1 MQAVPQDQFSGGGRT
16 FEKRVRFV
24 AQEGDNNTVVSCR
37 AEQRDSQGVLIFTT
51 TESSTL
57 QLMPP
62 GFVPYASQCSSPD
75 AEWWCG
81 HELLLYLIL
90 VAALLLLV
98 TCCGVC
104 FCCAT
109 HRRAKKM
116 KYPPTES
123 HESQQELIGGREGKP
138 IPGGILKQHWEPT
151 FFPPP
156 ATSSPAPGAGE
167 QQPQTGE
174 IPHIQLQAS
183 SPIPAQ
189 EQRVFLESNFD
200 AESGGLDESLLDPA
214 RPPSQPSTIGN
225 FYSDEEG
232 EGNLTIEEEIAKR
245 RGILTEY
252 EETMITNRQLEI
264 TTIEERLRR
273 IKLNRSM
280 SNVSDTSLLE
290 DEIKKYEARLYS
302 LQDCADINSR
312 DLSYSQVVKEHL
324 SHTPSL
330 NVSRNDV
337 MFSVP
342 ANLTSRLLLSESQN
356 VSRTQSP
363 MPIIGSTL
371 PVGSALPA
379 GSLPT
384 LPRGSTLPA
393 GSMPTL
399 PSTARLP
406 AHKPTI
412 LSTLPPTPAK
422 KNSDESHREIIEK
435 HLSNSRELLDG
446 IGSDNPPKLPNT
458 QASKQESPKEVT
470 ADNSPPGHGVVRTVF
485 EETTTSRKTVTT
497 VEERRTSNMSRKSP
511 TKDES
516 PSPRSGEGSPSRN
529 SGGGS
534 PTAGVGSPSPTSG
547 GRSPTAKSGSASP
560 GSNSEKVQPD
570 EEEEEEEG
578 ESFEEIV
585 AKHLGRS
592 VEALD
597 DHAYA
602 YTRRQVSLDGSCFTA
617 EKDFDVIVDPNC
629 SLAPEDVKKAFTD
642 LRDQGRK
649 IDEETFLKTM
659 MAFFPKYNVEEN
671 RVKLGKLFDRLDAN
685 SDGLISFRQ
694 FMLVTIAFSNVP
706 LIDKLTRIFR
716 LIDENDD
723 QELTYGEFQEVVRD
737 ILVLKEERKLSTS
750 LVESRFSENTFRH
763 MGMNASGN
771 IILRDFVDACT
782 QQKFILINYIENF
795 RDGFQSS

>member
-1 MQAVPQDQFSGGGRT
+1 M
-16 FEKRVRFV
+16 EKRVRFT

-37 AEQRDSQGVLIFTT
+37 AEQRDSQGVLVFTT

-62 GFVPYASQCSSPD
+62 GFVPYASQCASPE

-116 KYPPTES
+116 KYPAAES
-123 HESQQELIGGREGKP
+123 HESQQELIGGREGMLKP
-138 IPGGILKQHWEPT
+138 SPGGILKQHWEPT

-156 ATSSPAPGAGE
+156 STSSPAMGE
-167 QQPQTGE
+167 AFQPRDRADQQAASRP
-174 IPHIQLQAS
+174 IPHIQLQQS
-183 SPIPAQ
+183 SPVPAPVQ
-189 EQRVFLESNFD
+189 EQKVLLESNFD
-200 AESGGLDESLLDPA
+200 AESGGLDDSMLDPA

-225 FYSDEEG
+225 FYSDD

-245 RGILTEY
+245 RGILTEF
-252 EETMITNRQLEI
+252 EETTISNRQLEI

-342 ANLTSRLLLSESQN
+342 ANMTSRFLLSESQN

-363 MPIIGSTL
+363 MPIGSTL
-371 PVGSALPA
+371 PV
-379 GSLPT
+379 
-384 LPRGSTLPA
+384 GSTLPA

-406 AHKPTI
+406 VYKPTT
-412 LSTLPPTPAK
+412 LSTLPPTPAKKNSPPTPAK

-435 HLSNSRELLDG
+435 HLSNSKELLDRIDIDSFSKPTDASSPSG
-446 IGSDNPPKLPNT
+446 QPPK
-458 QASKQESPKEVT
+458 QEEAV
-470 ADNSPPGHGVVRTVF
+470 AGDNSLPGHGVVRTVF

-497 VEERRTSNMSRKSP
+497 VEERRPSNISRKSP
-511 TKDES
+511 AKDDS
-516 PSPRSGEGSPSRN
+516 PSPRSGVGSLTPN
-529 SGGGS
+529 SGD
-534 PTAGVGSPSPTSG
+534 
-547 GRSPTAKSGSASP
+547 ASP
-560 GSNSEKVQPD
+560 GSNSGRVQPD
-570 EEEEEEEG
+570 EAEDEEEREGG

-585 AKHLGRS
+585 AKHVGRS
-592 VEALD
+592 MEALD
-597 DHAYA
+597 DHRYA

-629 SLAPEDVKKAFTD
+629 SLAPDDVKKTFTD

-649 IDEETFLKTM
+649 IDEATFVKTM
-659 MAFFPKYNVEEN
+659 MDFFPKYNVEEN
-671 RVKLGKLFDRLDAN
+671 RVKLGKLFDRLDGN
-685 SDGLISFRQ
+685 TDGLISFRQ

-723 QELTYGEFQEVVRD
+723 EELTYDEFQDIVQD

>member
-1 MQAVPQDQFSGGGRT
+1 MLDQG
-16 FEKRVRFV
+16 
-24 AQEGDNNTVVSCR
+24 
-37 AEQRDSQGVLIFTT
+37 
-51 TESSTL
+51 
-57 QLMPP
+57 
-62 GFVPYASQCSSPD
+62 
-75 AEWWCG
+75 
-81 HELLLYLIL
+81 
-90 VAALLLLV
+90 
-98 TCCGVC
+98 
-104 FCCAT
+104 
-109 HRRAKKM
+109 
-116 KYPPTES
+116 
-123 HESQQELIGGREGKP
+123 
-138 IPGGILKQHWEPT
+138 
-151 FFPPP
+151 
-156 ATSSPAPGAGE
+156 
-167 QQPQTGE
+167 
-174 IPHIQLQAS
+174 
-183 SPIPAQ
+183 
-189 EQRVFLESNFD
+189 
-200 AESGGLDESLLDPA
+200 

-225 FYSDEEG
+225 FYSDD

-245 RGILTEY
+245 RGILTDF
-252 EETMITNRQLEI
+252 EETTISNRQLEI

-337 MFSVP
+337 TFSVP
-342 ANLTSRLLLSESQN
+342 ANMTSRLLLSESQN

-363 MPIIGSTL
+363 MPLTLTGGGSN
-371 PVGSALPA
+371 
-379 GSLPT
+379 
-384 LPRGSTLPA
+384 LPA

-399 PSTARLP
+399 PSSARLP
-406 AHKPTI
+406 VHKPTI
-412 LSTLPPTPAK
+412 LATLPPTPVRKPSPPSPVK
-422 KNSDESHREIIEK
+422 KNSDESHRDIIEK
-435 HLSNSRELLDG
+435 HLSHSRELLDG
-446 IGSDNPPKLPNT
+446 SVKATNPSSLLNQPL
-458 QASKQESPKEVT
+458 KQ
-470 ADNSPPGHGVVRTVF
+470 DNSQGSPEDISKPGHGVVTTFF

-497 VEERRTSNMSRKSP
+497 TEERRPSKTSRKSP
-511 TKDES
+511 STDKS
-516 PSPRSGEGSPSRN
+516 PSPRPTTPKSECSSPLSSPEKEEEDEEKEKDEEENEDEGGE
-529 SGGGS
+529 
-534 PTAGVGSPSPTSG
+534 
-547 GRSPTAKSGSASP
+547 K
-560 GSNSEKVQPD
+560 
-570 EEEEEEEG
+570 EEEEEEES
-578 ESFEEIV
+578 ESFEDIV

-597 DHAYA
+597 DHKYA

-642 LRDQGRK
+642 LRDQGQK
-649 IDEETFLKTM
+649 INQETFVKTM
-659 MAFFPKYNVEEN
+659 MDFFPKYNMEEN
-671 RVKLGKLFDRLDAN
+671 RVKLAKLFNRLDGN

-723 QELTYGEFQEVVRD
+723 EELTYDEFQDVVQD
-737 ILVLKEERKLSTS
+737 ILVLKEERKLSSS

-771 IILRDFVDACT
+771 IILRDFVEACT
-782 QQKFILINYIENF
+782 QQKFILINYVENF